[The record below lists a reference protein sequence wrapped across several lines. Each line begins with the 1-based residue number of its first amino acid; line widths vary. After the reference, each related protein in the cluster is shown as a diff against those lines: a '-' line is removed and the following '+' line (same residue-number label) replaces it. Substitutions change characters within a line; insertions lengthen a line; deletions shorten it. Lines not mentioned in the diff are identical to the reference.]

1 MDNKIRPLEVYSII
15 NLNNARN
22 EEEYTIEN
30 EAENNPQWGEEFIA
44 IELLHIVE
52 IDQCP
57 TSKDPPIYKP
67 ENDQRYYV
75 DMPESFI
82 VIEQQPTNIDVVN
95 LDEGSQAM
103 DT

>member
-1 MDNKIRPLEVYSII
+1 MDNKIRPLEVYSTI

-30 EAENNPQWGEEFIA
+30 EAENNPQWGEEFVV
-44 IELLHIVE
+44 IELLHIAK

-57 TSKDPPIYKP
+57 TSKDPPIYRPK
-67 ENDQRYYV
+67 NDQHYYV
-75 DMPESFI
+75 DMPESPI
-82 VIEQQPTNIDVVN
+82 VIEQQPVDIDVVN
-95 LDEGSQAM
+95 LNEGNQVM